1 MDLEGFPGRLWL
13 EGRTPLRLHA
23 EAPLPGPMPRGPA
36 ERTGTGFLNAAMAP
50 ARTRS
55 ILLLEDALAR
65 GWLVDDTTKPIRILD
80 GLASTGVRWRRWLH
94 ELPSNLLPRL
104 RITANDLDG
113 QALDWARAT
122 HAMHPPNT
130 SSSFLQEE
138 DRWGTMSHGEVVGGV
153 RILREDLR
161 QVLAREAFQWIDLDP
176 FGSPMP
182 FLDGAIQAIGRRGV
196 LAVTATDTAALCGS
210 SWDAGRRRYG
220 AQGVVDEWRHDTAVR
235 ILLGAIARIAA
246 QHDRIIEPVLAMFDG
261 HHVRVTVRILRSK
274 SAASQVHASLGWRCH
289 HRSGPP
295 TFHPWDR
302 PPEHLNR
309 SSVSGPLWTGALGA
323 PEVLQHLTSE
333 RVIERCMLPEGNPII
348 TELGLEPSDLDAMRR
363 EHLRS
368 VAHIAPA
375 AELLGEPGRVP
386 LPMDL
391 LPRWF
396 GVPATPR
403 LNDLVDGLQA
413 SGRRAARAPMMAP
426 MVLTDASLD
435 EVGSIVRELV
445 QL

>member
-1 MDLEGFPGRLWL
+1 
-13 EGRTPLRLHA
+13 
-23 EAPLPGPMPRGPA
+23 MPRGPA

-182 FLDGAIQAIGRRGV
+182 FLDGAIQAIGRRV
-196 LAVTATDTAALCGS
+196 CSPSRRLTPAAALWLLMGCREE
-210 SWDAGRRRYG
+210 AIRCTGRG
-220 AQGVVDEWRHDTAVR
+220 
-235 ILLGAIARIAA
+235 
-246 QHDRIIEPVLAMFDG
+246 
-261 HHVRVTVRILRSK
+261 
-274 SAASQVHASLGWRCH
+274 
-289 HRSGPP
+289 
-295 TFHPWDR
+295 
-302 PPEHLNR
+302 
-309 SSVSGPLWTGALGA
+309 
-323 PEVLQHLTSE
+323 
-333 RVIERCMLPEGNPII
+333 
-348 TELGLEPSDLDAMRR
+348 
-363 EHLRS
+363 
-368 VAHIAPA
+368 
-375 AELLGEPGRVP
+375 GRV
-386 LPMDL
+386 
-391 LPRWF
+391 
-396 GVPATPR
+396 AT
-403 LNDLVDGLQA
+403 
-413 SGRRAARAPMMAP
+413 
-426 MVLTDASLD
+426 
-435 EVGSIVRELV
+435 
-445 QL
+445 

>member
-1 MDLEGFPGRLWL
+1 
-13 EGRTPLRLHA
+13 
-23 EAPLPGPMPRGPA
+23 
-36 ERTGTGFLNAAMAP
+36 
-50 ARTRS
+50 
-55 ILLLEDALAR
+55 
-65 GWLVDDTTKPIRILD
+65 
-80 GLASTGVRWRRWLH
+80 
-94 ELPSNLLPRL
+94 
-104 RITANDLDG
+104 
-113 QALDWARAT
+113 
-122 HAMHPPNT
+122 
-130 SSSFLQEE
+130 
-138 DRWGTMSHGEVVGGV
+138 MSHGEVVGGV

-196 LAVTATDTAALCGS
+196 LAVTATDTSGALCGS

-302 PPEHLNR
+302 PPEHLDR

-333 RVIERCMLPEGNPII
+333 RVIERCMLPEGSHHHRTRIGAI
-348 TELGLEPSDLDAMRR
+348 G
-363 EHLRS
+363 
-368 VAHIAPA
+368 
-375 AELLGEPGRVP
+375 
-386 LPMDL
+386 
-391 LPRWF
+391 PRC
-396 GVPATPR
+396 
-403 LNDLVDGLQA
+403 D
-413 SGRRAARAPMMAP
+413 AARA
-426 MVLTDASLD
+426 SQ
-435 EVGSIVRELV
+435 VRRPHRSCRGIAR
-445 QL
+445 

>member
-130 SSSFLQEE
+130 SSSFPQEE

-196 LAVTATDTAALCGS
+196 LAVTATDTG
-210 SWDAGRRRYG
+210 
-220 AQGVVDEWRHDTAVR
+220 
-235 ILLGAIARIAA
+235 
-246 QHDRIIEPVLAMFDG
+246 
-261 HHVRVTVRILRSK
+261 
-274 SAASQVHASLGWRCH
+274 
-289 HRSGPP
+289 
-295 TFHPWDR
+295 
-302 PPEHLNR
+302 
-309 SSVSGPLWTGALGA
+309 
-323 PEVLQHLTSE
+323 
-333 RVIERCMLPEGNPII
+333 
-348 TELGLEPSDLDAMRR
+348 
-363 EHLRS
+363 LRS
-368 VAHIAPA
+368 VAPHGMRGGGDTVHRAWWTSGDMTRRFASCSGPSPA
-375 AELLGEPGRVP
+375 SPHSMTGSSNLCWPCSMGITCVSPFGSSGPSPPHPRCMLRSDGAVITDQDLRPSILGTVR
-386 LPMDL
+386 
-391 LPRWF
+391 
-396 GVPATPR
+396 
-403 LNDLVDGLQA
+403 Q
-413 SGRRAARAPMMAP
+413 SI
-426 MVLTDASLD
+426 
-435 EVGSIVRELV
+435 SIVHP
-445 QL
+445 